1 MTPATEAAIRA
12 ATRLHIERRLTGLSR
27 ELVKETGR

>member
-12 ATRLHIERRLTGLSR
+12 ATRLHIERRLAGLSH
-27 ELVKETGR
+27 ELIKEQGR